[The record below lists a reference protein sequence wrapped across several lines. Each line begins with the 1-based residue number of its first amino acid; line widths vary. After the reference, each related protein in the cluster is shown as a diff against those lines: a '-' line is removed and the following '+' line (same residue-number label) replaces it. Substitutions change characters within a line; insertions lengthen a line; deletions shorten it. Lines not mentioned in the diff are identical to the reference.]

1 MARVLCSECDR
12 LWQELACAVQADRG
26 MLIRLRTAESL
37 RDSVSIAEVKMYL
50 RETEETRANARKAA
64 KDHEITHSQRR
75 AAAAPA

>member
-1 MARVLCSECDR
+1 
-12 LWQELACAVQADRG
+12 